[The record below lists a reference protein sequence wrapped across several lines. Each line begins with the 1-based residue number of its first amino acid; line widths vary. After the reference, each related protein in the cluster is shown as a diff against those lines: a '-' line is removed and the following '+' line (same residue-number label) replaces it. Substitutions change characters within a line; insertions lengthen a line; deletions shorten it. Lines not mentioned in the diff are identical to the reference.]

1 MIRGRKKLCRQ
12 LFQQQEWEK
21 EFYGEGQYY
30 YFLKRNGK
38 TSVSGPNGSKKPN
51 YVIPLPESETNNRRD

>member
-1 MIRGRKKLCRQ
+1 MLRKYCSR
-12 LFQQQEWEK
+12 EK

>member
-1 MIRGRKKLCRQ
+1 MV
-12 LFQQQEWEK
+12 EV
-21 EFYGEGQYY
+21 
-30 YFLKRNGK
+30 KRNGK

>member
-1 MIRGRKKLCRQ
+1 MGK
-12 LFQQQEWEK
+12 K